1 MRIADA
7 FGRTSAPLRAAPRAV
22 VAPAAAVGT
31 ALVPVAPTRATDAV
45 ARPARRALADFLAHL
60 IATDRQAPQT
70 RTRRRVEPDEA
81 ARAYRQALAQPVAG
95 PVLSRS
101 L

>member
-1 MRIADA
+1 MRIPDA
-7 FGRTSAPLRAAPRAV
+7 IGRATTTLGAAQRAAA
-22 VAPAAAVGT
+22 APAAVGT
-31 ALVPVAPTRATDAV
+31 ALVPVAPVRTTDAV

-81 ARAYRQALAQPVAG
+81 ACAYREGLARPLTG
-95 PVLSRS
+95 PVVSRS

>member
-1 MRIADA
+1 MRIANA
-7 FGRTSAPLRAAPRAV
+7 FGRTSAPLGATQRAAA
-22 VAPAAAVGT
+22 APATTVGT
-31 ALVPVAPTRATDAV
+31 ALVPVAPMQATGVV
-45 ARPARRALADFLAHL
+45 ARPARRALTDFLAHL

-81 ARAYRQALAQPVAG
+81 ARAYRQTLAQPVTG

>member
-7 FGRTSAPLRAAPRAV
+7 FGRTRAPLGAVQRTAA
-22 VAPAAAVGT
+22 APAAGT
-31 ALVPVAPTRATDAV
+31 ALVPVAPAQATDAV
-45 ARPARRALADFLAHL
+45 ARPTRRALADYLAHL

-81 ARAYRQALAQPVAG
+81 ARAYRQGLARPVAG
-95 PVLSRS
+95 PMLSRS

>member
-7 FGRTSAPLRAAPRAV
+7 LGRMSAPIGAAQRAAA
-22 VAPAAAVGT
+22 APAAVGT
-31 ALVPVAPTRATDAV
+31 ALVPVAPAQAADAV
-45 ARPARRALADFLAHL
+45 ARPTRRALADFLAHL

-70 RTRRRVEPDEA
+70 RTRRRVEPEEA
-81 ARAYRQALAQPVAG
+81 ARAYRQGLARPLAG
-95 PVLSRS
+95 PMLSRS

>member
-7 FGRTSAPLRAAPRAV
+7 FGRTSAPLGAVQRAAAT
-22 VAPAAAVGT
+22 PAAAGR
-31 ALVPVAPTRATDAV
+31 ALVPVAPAQATDAV
-45 ARPARRALADFLAHL
+45 ARPTRRALADFLAHL

-81 ARAYRQALAQPVAG
+81 ARAYRQRLAQPVAA
-95 PVLSRS
+95 PMLSRS

>member
-7 FGRTSAPLRAAPRAV
+7 FGRTSAPLGAAQRATAAPT
-22 VAPAAAVGT
+22 AAVGT
-31 ALVPVAPTRATDAV
+31 ALVPVAPAPAADAV
-45 ARPARRALADFLAHL
+45 ARPTRRALADFLAHL

-81 ARAYRQALAQPVAG
+81 ARAYRDGLARPVAG

>member
-1 MRIADA
+1 MRIADTIS
-7 FGRTSAPLRAAPRAV
+7 RTGAPLGAAQRAAA
-22 VAPAAAVGT
+22 APAAAVGT
-31 ALVPVAPTRATDAV
+31 ALVPIAPMQATDAV
-45 ARPARRALADFLAHL
+45 ARPTRRAPADFLAHL

-81 ARAYRQALAQPVAG
+81 ARAYRQALAQPVTG

-101 L
+101 I

>member
-7 FGRTSAPLRAAPRAV
+7 FGRTSAPLGAAQRAAA
-22 VAPAAAVGT
+22 APAAAGT
-31 ALVPVAPTRATDAV
+31 ALVPVAAAAQATEAV
-45 ARPARRALADFLAHL
+45 ARRAPADFLAHL

-81 ARAYRQALAQPVAG
+81 ARTYRQGLARPVAG
-95 PVLSRS
+95 PMLSRS

>member
-7 FGRTSAPLRAAPRAV
+7 FGRTSAPLGAAQRAT
-22 VAPAAAVGT
+22 AAVGT
-31 ALVPVAPTRATDAV
+31 ALVPVAPAPAPAADAV
-45 ARPARRALADFLAHL
+45 ARSTRRALADFLAHL

-81 ARAYRQALAQPVAG
+81 ARAYRDGLARPVAG

>member
-7 FGRTSAPLRAAPRAV
+7 IGRTGAPLGAAQRAAA
-22 VAPAAAVGT
+22 APAAAVGT
-31 ALVPVAPTRATDAV
+31 ALVPVAPMQATDAV
-45 ARPARRALADFLAHL
+45 ARPTRRAPADFLAHL
-60 IATDRQAPQT
+60 IATERQAPQT

-81 ARAYRQALAQPVAG
+81 VRAYRAGLARPVAG
-95 PVLSRS
+95 PLLSRS